1 VRLLAGREH
10 SRAEL
15 QRKLLGRGYAAEY
28 VELTL
33 DELARQGLQSDQRY
47 TEQYV
52 SQRRDRGYG
61 PRRIQAELRERGI
74 APALVEAW
82 LDERDPAWWG
92 QLQAVAA
99 ARFGTQP
106 PADQRELAKRVRFL
120 EYRGFA
126 PEQIRRL
133 LLD

>member
-1 VRLLAGREH
+1 VRLLAAREH

-15 QRKLLGRGYAAEY
+15 RRKLLGKGYAAEY
-28 VELTL
+28 VDLTL
-33 DELARQGLQSDQRY
+33 DELARQQLQSDQRY

-52 SQRRDRGYG
+52 SQRRARGYG

-74 APALVEAW
+74 APAVLEAW
-82 LDERDPAWWG
+82 LDERDPAWWD

-99 ARFGTQP
+99 ARFGSAP
-106 PADQRELAKRVRFL
+106 PADQRDLAKRIRFL